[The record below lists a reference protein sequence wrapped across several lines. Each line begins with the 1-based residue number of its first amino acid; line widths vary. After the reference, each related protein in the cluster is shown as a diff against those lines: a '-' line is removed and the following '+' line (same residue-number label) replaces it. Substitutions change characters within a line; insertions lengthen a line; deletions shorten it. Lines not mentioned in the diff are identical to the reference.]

1 MRQLYGCE
9 VRSNKRG
16 GCGSVRESVNNF
28 TVAMGCLWDA
38 YGRPMGPL
46 QAAYGLPMSC
56 LWAAYVMLMG
66 CLWAAYELSMSSL
79 WESDG

>member
-9 VRSNKRG
+9 VRNSKRV

-38 YGRPMGPL
+38 YGMPKGCRWAP
-46 QAAYGLPMSC
+46 YRLP
-56 LWAAYVMLMG
+56 MG
-66 CLWAAYELSMSSL
+66 CL
-79 WESDG
+79 